1 MYPIFA
7 ASIFHPHSIFLGV
20 SSNVIRGF
28 WLGVLLSAC
37 PIAQFCSSPWIGE
50 LSDRKGRKPVMQI
63 TTMII
68 ALGALFSAFGV
79 WLGSLFLLILGR
91 IVTGIGAGNMAVINS
106 SVADM
111 SLAHAKTKNFALIT
125 MANGLGFAVGPFL
138 GGKLSAYGFEMPFL
152 FALFATVL
160 CFILICFFYSETL
173 VKKVKRSNFFPR
185 FKHLWKTL
193 LDQKFRIIFPA
204 FFLFCFGWSF
214 YWEFIPVTWIKNY
227 GLDISQ
233 IGNFYAFGSIIY
245 VLSSGVLIRPIV
257 NRFKSFPVL
266 FIALAALGIFLL
278 LLYHASIGMYWFNIG
293 IQQFLIALI
302 FPVGTAIVSNL
313 TSKNQQGETL
323 GIFMSLQ
330 SFAFAATP
338 FMGGSL
344 LSLSYD
350 SPYIIGGISMFLSC
364 LVLFIGFIKSKTKV
378 V

>member
-1 MYPIFA
+1 
-7 ASIFHPHSIFLGV
+7 
-20 SSNVIRGF
+20 
-28 WLGVLLSAC
+28 
-37 PIAQFCSSPWIGE
+37 
-50 LSDRKGRKPVMQI
+50 
-63 TTMII
+63 
-68 ALGALFSAFGV
+68 
-79 WLGSLFLLILGR
+79 
-91 IVTGIGAGNMAVINS
+91 MAVINS

-111 SLAHAKTKNFALIT
+111 SPAHAKTKNFALIT

-152 FALFATVL
+152 FAIFATVL

-173 VKKVKRSNFFPR
+173 VKKINRSNFFPR
-185 FKHLWKTL
+185 FKHLWKTML
-193 LDQKFRIIFPA
+193 GQKFRIIFPA

-227 GLDISQ
+227 GLDISH
-233 IGNFYAFGSIIY
+233 IGNFYAFGSVVY
-245 VLSSGVLIRPIV
+245 VLSSGILIRPIV
-257 NRFKSFPVL
+257 NRFKGFSIL
-266 FIALAALGIFLL
+266 FIALAVLGIFLL
-278 LLYHASIGMYWFNIG
+278 LLYHASIEMYWFNIG

-364 LVLFIGFIKSKTKV
+364 LILFIGFIKNKTKIV
-378 V
+378 